1 MLTRLELPKRL
12 KLKTKRPL
20 LSLDQRRKP
29 WSASRKLMLTKSNK
43 NKKLT
48 MNLKSLDWMPK
59 PDLMLLRTRPQLLSR
74 KLVQK
79 AINNLTWMHKESI
92 NKKWSSALL
101 WRLWVKRE
109 IWFSQDR
116 VERPCWTTSTNALI
130 KSLNEKEINESYIKF
145 WSNVMNLNEYFRCL

>member
-101 WRLWVKRE
+101 WRLWVERE

>member
-145 WSNVMNLNEYFRCL
+145 WSNVMDLNEYFRCL

>member
-130 KSLNEKEINESYIKF
+130 KSLNEKEINDSYIKF